1 MANGEFEYDVAV
13 SFAGENRPT
22 AERTNQRGRGQIP
35 PDRRCAST
43 CRRDCRCRASLA
55 TTS

>member
-22 AERTNQRGRGQIP
+22 AEKSAEILRVFGRNEKSG
-35 PDRRCAST
+35 
-43 CRRDCRCRASLA
+43 LF
-55 TTS
+55 